1 MRLPLLFLIFLSSV
15 AALSKSW
22 TEGITSLFSREERPE
37 HERLPN
43 FYDLPQEAI
52 HKRVKR
58 AVYAALGFASQC
70 EPGWTGQY
78 CENPICSDVGTLP
91 SNTYAYQLL
100 DILSLPSGCTGKY
113 YVPVD
118 SNSFIITIEVNAA
131 GKAFVNLTDANGN
144 VMPNEG
150 IITEGYTMVRYT
162 NIPPGPYQMTI
173 DNGGIPT
180 TNCIAEITSYSGLS
194 VVQRFSSSP
203 QSDVAPYSESAMEGS
218 PMYFIAHVNN
228 LTNPGEVR
236 AVTIRTQSSTVP
248 VYRSLLTKRFI
259 CAYEYYAGQFLCT
272 RSNRYIYHVD
282 GIDAFGYAYR
292 RSGTFSCLQPAA
304 TTAPPTPVTPSTHV
318 NCANGGTPLYQGS
331 VNATCFCP
339 ELFYGRECDQVNC
352 MNGGTP
358 LDGNQ
363 QCLCPP
369 GFKGV
374 NCQTVSCTVNEGP
387 YLTDTKTL
395 IVVIRTTT
403 SMSQY
408 ISQIVNAI
416 TAEVENNNMYET
428 DVYQSYVLVK
438 FANGQYETQYYAQSI
453 FQMFLNDLMD
463 AIYTKNVGGCNE
475 TTFNAISSVFV
486 EPISP
491 KSSIYVF
498 TDVVAS
504 DPNSWRTVAESNTR
518 RKLPIYMNVLP
529 NKDCPLNVYSEGYRA
544 LTRASAY
551 SGGLVQQPTL
561 ESLEPIFQFT
571 MRSTSYKMNAVLMDD
586 MNQCDTGGSRFF
598 LVDSSV
604 EAVIIFAVGQNL
616 VLSVTDPNWDKT
628 AAMLIYNYG
637 TSYFWEVTSVIPGEY
652 MLSLSATNVQNS
664 CSYRV
669 MARSDFDLFLATA
682 NVIDEDAS
690 DSEPVVGKSKHIVAQ
705 LNGLVNAVQDPFRLF
720 AEIAITT
727 NMNSEG
733 KVAEPMYFS
742 NGKYRSGCGY
752 HLYFG
757 QASFCQFQDQQFYAT
772 VFADDNNGYTIQR
785 TTTGYC
791 SMTETTP
798 VPPTACQNGG
808 VLDPTNNKS
817 CICPPNYG
825 GDHCESAICQNGGTS
840 YGSFCACLPGR
851 GGTFCELYACTDINT
866 RPQISFDGQSMSI
879 VLAARPSML
888 APIQA
893 LSAGITD
900 FVRDVQDSSSSWIV
914 TWNLVVV
921 NNIKAFMVYT
931 GSNPDD
937 FVRNFKQVAGNLS
950 AYYSGNEA
958 QNCSVMIESGLLL
971 STYYSEPRSAV
982 YLFADSDGP
991 NSDVFTDLFSRATEY
1006 QISLN
1011 LIGVANTICT
1021 DPANNGQFPAYLRD
1035 LASLTSGFV
1044 YMTPNSDKMLP
1055 FIASSYKS
1063 GIASRVYFEDCSNIT
1078 YYVPIDAS
1086 TASFTLAISGS
1097 NISNVVVTLPDG
1109 SPGLNNILS
1118 VPMISAPEL
1127 NIQQFI
1133 QACDGYQ
1140 WNYRDQY
1147 CYRFVFQKY
1156 TWLKANQ
1163 FCHGLGGYMAD
1174 VHSQAKDD
1182 YIKKQTN
1189 DAPAWIGLIKNNNQW
1204 VWDVPDGNTYQNL
1217 GDYTNWKPGVDIN
1230 NPAFNCVYSD
1240 ENGLWVPADCS
1251 EQYYPVCQ
1259 KFRYGQGISPGSNST
1274 NAVPAG
1280 LWKIQIET
1288 VQGGCV
1294 ARVNAQSDIQVFY
1307 GFTLDAHEDYPE
1319 LYANSQSNSNY
1330 MIVDA
1335 VGLSPFHYDVLP
1347 SLEGR
1352 LNYAILGYNYNQTT
1366 PLVIQDRQL
1375 CGYPQVSTSF
1385 SCPQTGSI
1393 TDFFVKFSGID
1404 QFGYTFD
1411 RYTNAI
1417 CTKAGVN
1424 CNNGF
1429 SNNGKCICD
1438 AGYGGPTCATPI
1450 CQNYGYESNGRCF
1463 CQRDYT
1469 GTFCELPVCEQK
1481 YPGNFVDSGRTFVI
1495 MLETSYNMG
1504 STIFQMKKNLKI
1516 ALDKMKNDPTTTGWF
1531 NKYILYPFDSSSN
1544 KPYWYPPVI
1553 SSNSD
1558 DIVAA
1563 VNNITIMSCP
1573 GPDGCS
1579 PNCPRPIMETLKTV
1593 LALPDVVRPN
1603 SVVLVVSPSSPEDY
1617 PLLNGMIQTLIDSK
1631 IQLNFVLPAITSPCG
1646 EGWNTPAANAMNTAI
1661 SYSDGNVF
1669 VMSPV
1674 DFAVNFLQQY
1684 LPSLYQSEGLEYGIA
1699 NCTYQELLF
1708 QVEHVMYEFSI
1719 EYYHPIVDPPAMVTL
1734 TDPAGDS
1741 VPLPPNLIASTTN
1754 YLAVIKVNDTGAI
1767 RAGTYRLT
1775 MTGGG
1780 GSYCNMNIRGR
1791 SAVEIYPAYVRST
1804 DDAHGGA
1811 TTDNSHY
1818 APVLDENNTIVVH
1831 ANNLVDGSL
1840 TYVQVIAPG
1849 GVGLQHTSV
1858 LLPRDSKSCSFEYYA
1873 PVPFVCSYEQ
1883 YIVIVYG
1890 QDYLGATIRRKFV
1903 TNCVS
1908 TRPVAPPPE
1917 PTCDMTAVKQDT
1929 LFIID
1934 SSLNNAN
1941 SEGIFTSLRDYAVKV
1956 QLPFQFSPSYSQV
1969 AAITLADTAQGGFS
1983 FNAPEGSYD
1992 NVKML
1997 LSNLTFLGRPGQ
2009 SVTSAMQLVINSYDS
2024 ENQGYRPSARH
2035 LIVYVT
2041 NTNPTDDDPASL
2053 VYTIRRQGLYQVA
2066 VVTMGLTPSD
2076 KLLSLVSSKCMY
2088 QAADVND
2095 LMTNGVYFVQN
2106 LACASSPR
2114 CGY

>member
-1 MRLPLLFLIFLSSV
+1 MRLPLLFLIFLSSA

-131 GKAFVNLTDANGN
+131 GKAFVNLTDTNGN

-162 NIPPGPYQMTI
+162 NIPPGPYQMTV

-228 LTNPGEVR
+228 LTNPGE
-236 AVTIRTQSSTVP
+236 
-248 VYRSLLTKRFI
+248 
-259 CAYEYYAGQFLCT
+259 
-272 RSNRYIYHVD
+272 
-282 GIDAFGYAYR
+282 
-292 RSGTFSCLQPAA
+292 PAA

-408 ISQIVNAI
+408 ISQVVNAI

-791 SMTETTP
+791 SM
-798 VPPTACQNGG
+798 
-808 VLDPTNNKS
+808 S
-817 CICPPNYG
+817 
-825 GDHCESAICQNGGTS
+825 
-840 YGSFCACLPGR
+840 
-851 GGTFCELYACTDINT
+851 
-866 RPQISFDGQSMSI
+866 
-879 VLAARPSML
+879 
-888 APIQA
+888 
-893 LSAGITD
+893 
-900 FVRDVQDSSSSWIV
+900 
-914 TWNLVVV
+914 
-921 NNIKAFMVYT
+921 
-931 GSNPDD
+931 
-937 FVRNFKQVAGNLS
+937 
-950 AYYSGNEA
+950 
-958 QNCSVMIESGLLL
+958 
-971 STYYSEPRSAV
+971 
-982 YLFADSDGP
+982 
-991 NSDVFTDLFSRATEY
+991 
-1006 QISLN
+1006 
-1011 LIGVANTICT
+1011 
-1021 DPANNGQFPAYLRD
+1021 
-1035 LASLTSGFV
+1035 
-1044 YMTPNSDKMLP
+1044 
-1055 FIASSYKS
+1055 
-1063 GIASRVYFEDCSNIT
+1063 
-1078 YYVPIDAS
+1078 
-1086 TASFTLAISGS
+1086 TLA
-1097 NISNVVVTLPDG
+1097 
-1109 SPGLNNILS
+1109 
-1118 VPMISAPEL
+1118 
-1127 NIQQFI
+1127 
-1133 QACDGYQ
+1133 
-1140 WNYRDQY
+1140 
-1147 CYRFVFQKY
+1147 
-1156 TWLKANQ
+1156 
-1163 FCHGLGGYMAD
+1163 
-1174 VHSQAKDD
+1174 
-1182 YIKKQTN
+1182 
-1189 DAPAWIGLIKNNNQW
+1189 
-1204 VWDVPDGNTYQNL
+1204 
-1217 GDYTNWKPGVDIN
+1217 
-1230 NPAFNCVYSD
+1230 FNF
-1240 ENGLWVPADCS
+1240 EN
-1251 EQYYPVCQ
+1251 
-1259 KFRYGQGISPGSNST
+1259 KF
-1274 NAVPAG
+1274 
-1280 LWKIQIET
+1280 
-1288 VQGGCV
+1288 
-1294 ARVNAQSDIQVFY
+1294 
-1307 GFTLDAHEDYPE
+1307 
-1319 LYANSQSNSNY
+1319 
-1330 MIVDA
+1330 
-1335 VGLSPFHYDVLP
+1335 
-1347 SLEGR
+1347 
-1352 LNYAILGYNYNQTT
+1352 
-1366 PLVIQDRQL
+1366 
-1375 CGYPQVSTSF
+1375 
-1385 SCPQTGSI
+1385 
-1393 TDFFVKFSGID
+1393 
-1404 QFGYTFD
+1404 
-1411 RYTNAI
+1411 
-1417 CTKAGVN
+1417 
-1424 CNNGF
+1424 
-1429 SNNGKCICD
+1429 
-1438 AGYGGPTCATPI
+1438 
-1450 CQNYGYESNGRCF
+1450 
-1463 CQRDYT
+1463 
-1469 GTFCELPVCEQK
+1469 
-1481 YPGNFVDSGRTFVI
+1481 
-1495 MLETSYNMG
+1495 
-1504 STIFQMKKNLKI
+1504 
-1516 ALDKMKNDPTTTGWF
+1516 
-1531 NKYILYPFDSSSN
+1531 
-1544 KPYWYPPVI
+1544 
-1553 SSNSD
+1553 
-1558 DIVAA
+1558 
-1563 VNNITIMSCP
+1563 
-1573 GPDGCS
+1573 
-1579 PNCPRPIMETLKTV
+1579 
-1593 LALPDVVRPN
+1593 
-1603 SVVLVVSPSSPEDY
+1603 
-1617 PLLNGMIQTLIDSK
+1617 
-1631 IQLNFVLPAITSPCG
+1631 
-1646 EGWNTPAANAMNTAI
+1646 
-1661 SYSDGNVF
+1661 
-1669 VMSPV
+1669 
-1674 DFAVNFLQQY
+1674 
-1684 LPSLYQSEGLEYGIA
+1684 
-1699 NCTYQELLF
+1699 
-1708 QVEHVMYEFSI
+1708 
-1719 EYYHPIVDPPAMVTL
+1719 
-1734 TDPAGDS
+1734 
-1741 VPLPPNLIASTTN
+1741 
-1754 YLAVIKVNDTGAI
+1754 
-1767 RAGTYRLT
+1767 
-1775 MTGGG
+1775 
-1780 GSYCNMNIRGR
+1780 
-1791 SAVEIYPAYVRST
+1791 
-1804 DDAHGGA
+1804 
-1811 TTDNSHY
+1811 
-1818 APVLDENNTIVVH
+1818 
-1831 ANNLVDGSL
+1831 
-1840 TYVQVIAPG
+1840 
-1849 GVGLQHTSV
+1849 
-1858 LLPRDSKSCSFEYYA
+1858 
-1873 PVPFVCSYEQ
+1873 
-1883 YIVIVYG
+1883 
-1890 QDYLGATIRRKFV
+1890 
-1903 TNCVS
+1903 
-1908 TRPVAPPPE
+1908 
-1917 PTCDMTAVKQDT
+1917 
-1929 LFIID
+1929 
-1934 SSLNNAN
+1934 
-1941 SEGIFTSLRDYAVKV
+1941 
-1956 QLPFQFSPSYSQV
+1956 
-1969 AAITLADTAQGGFS
+1969 
-1983 FNAPEGSYD
+1983 
-1992 NVKML
+1992 
-1997 LSNLTFLGRPGQ
+1997 
-2009 SVTSAMQLVINSYDS
+2009 
-2024 ENQGYRPSARH
+2024 
-2035 LIVYVT
+2035 
-2041 NTNPTDDDPASL
+2041 
-2053 VYTIRRQGLYQVA
+2053 
-2066 VVTMGLTPSD
+2066 
-2076 KLLSLVSSKCMY
+2076 
-2088 QAADVND
+2088 
-2095 LMTNGVYFVQN
+2095 
-2106 LACASSPR
+2106 
-2114 CGY
+2114 